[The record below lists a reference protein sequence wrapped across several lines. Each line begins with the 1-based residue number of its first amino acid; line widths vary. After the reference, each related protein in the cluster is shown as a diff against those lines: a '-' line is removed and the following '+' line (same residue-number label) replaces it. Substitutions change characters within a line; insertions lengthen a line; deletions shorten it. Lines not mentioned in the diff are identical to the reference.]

1 MKSPRKQTAKQK
13 HVVLTNRMEEI
24 LRAVHFYRYITAI
37 DVAHL
42 FFSAKSLTHVRE
54 ILNVLCGG
62 EDDKSGQ
69 YLYRFS
75 LPSAKAGNTT
85 KVYTL
90 GSRGRDFLET
100 ELGLS
105 ADWYF
110 RPDKVKHLSFGQ
122 LTHNLILT
130 RFLVAARSFCSAS
143 PGYRLAKQRI
153 SYGLAG
159 EPVVVELGEGRG
171 ALRVP
176 VVPDAWFV
184 IEREV
189 VRVREPERFPVLL
202 EIDRGTEY
210 QRRFKEH
217 VLARVEFIRSGG
229 YERLFGERAVTVAY
243 VTTGDRPSYRE
254 TRLGTMRAWTRE
266 ALEAAGRGSWAPVF
280 RFTAVAHEELF
291 STPLFS
297 DRVWFEPGEGEPVGL
312 FL

>member
-1 MKSPRKQTAKQK
+1 
-13 HVVLTNRMEEI
+13 MEEI
-24 LRAVHFYRYITAI
+24 LRSVYFYRYITAI

-42 FFSAKSLTHVRE
+42 FFSAKSLTHARE

-62 EDDKSGQ
+62 ADDQRGQ

-100 ELGLS
+100 ELGLA

-130 RFLVAARSFCSAS
+130 RFLVAARGFCAS
-143 PGYRLAKQRI
+143 TPDYRLVKQRI

-159 EPVVVELGEGRG
+159 EPAVVELGEGRG

-176 VVPDAWFV
+176 IVPDAWLL
-184 IEREV
+184 IE
-189 VRVREPERFPVLL
+189 RVREGAPERFPVLL

-217 VLARVEFIRSGG
+217 VLSRVEFIRSGG

-266 ALEAAGRGSWAPVF
+266 ALEASGRGSWASVF
-280 RFTAVAHEELF
+280 RFSAVAHEELF

-297 DRVWFEPGEGEPVGL
+297 DRVWFEPGGGEPVRL

>member
-1 MKSPRKQTAKQK
+1 
-13 HVVLTNRMEEI
+13 MEEI
-24 LRAVHFYRYITAI
+24 LRNVYFYRYITAI

-62 EDDKSGQ
+62 EDDQRGQ

-75 LPSAKAGNTT
+75 LPSVTAGNTT

-100 ELGLS
+100 ELGLA

-130 RFLVAARSFCSAS
+130 RFLVAARSFCASS

-171 ALRVP
+171 ALRVA
-176 VVPDAWFV
+176 VVPDAWLL
-184 IEREV
+184 IE
-189 VRVREPERFPVLL
+189 RVREGTPERFPVLL

-254 TRLGTMRAWTRE
+254 TRLGTMRTWTKE
-266 ALEAAGRGSWAPVF
+266 ALEASGREQWASVF
-280 RFTAVAHEELF
+280 RFCSVAHEELF
-291 STPLFS
+291 SIPLFS
-297 DRVWFEPGEGEPVGL
+297 DRVWFEPGEGEPVRL

>member
-1 MKSPRKQTAKQK
+1 
-13 HVVLTNRMEEI
+13 MEEI

-130 RFLVAARSFCSAS
+130 RFLVSARSFCSAS
-143 PGYRLAKQRI
+143 SGYRLVKQQI

-159 EPVVVELGEGRG
+159 EPAVVELGEGRR
-171 ALRVP
+171 AIRVP
-176 VVPDAWFV
+176 VVPDAWLV
-184 IEREV
+184 IERT
-189 VRVREPERFPVLL
+189 RGGGPERFPVLL

-217 VLARVEFIRSGG
+217 VLSRVEFIRSGG

-243 VTTGDRPSYRE
+243 VTTGDRPSHRE
-254 TRLGTMRAWTRE
+254 TRLKTMLTWTRE
-266 ALEAAGRGSWAPVF
+266 ALEASGRESWGSVF
-280 RFTAVAHEELF
+280 RLTSASHDELF
-291 STPLFS
+291 SVPLFS
-297 DRVWFEPGEGEPVGL
+297 DRVWIEPGAGKPVGL